1 MQLFSRTKKGLRR
14 LAFVALLF
22 SAISLAVP
30 INPEVDFESNKSTHS
45 LSTSQ
50 EPVNH
55 DIVSRSALRPRARPT
70 EGVHQPLF
78 PYRFEVVVKSNH
90 FDTNRYTDVKV
101 KENLRKM
108 LNSEVFFLNLRSAA
122 KDAEIKRILGEF
134 DTFPGIE
141 ISDFTKDPNPEPLFE
156 HAYDTEWFNLH
167 KPKPEDYQLR
177 ILISAR
183 SESGGEVT
191 PIDNVVGFIETA
203 SLWKRMRLDNSEAM
217 TIEGDLATGRLWIYE
232 REGQDKDRGTIY
244 RNVLV
249 KLENG
254 KLILDVQIGG
264 KSPNLK
270 TATKFRDIA
279 VQGVMGVMG
288 GGKPRRRPMP
298 PRLQRPGPPP
308 PLANTSPAPAPT
320 PSANAS
326 PALDRPAH

>member
-14 LAFVALLF
+14 VAFVALLF
-22 SAISLAVP
+22 SAFSLAVP
-30 INPEVDFESNKSTHS
+30 INPEVDFESNESTHS

-55 DIVSRSALRPRARPT
+55 DIVSRSALQPRARPT

-78 PYRFEVVVKSNH
+78 PHRFEVVVNSNH
-90 FDTNRYTDVKV
+90 FDTNHYTDLK
-101 KENLRKM
+101 
-108 LNSEVFFLNLRSAA
+108 VFFLNLRSAA

-156 HAYDTEWFNLH
+156 HAYDTEWFRLH
-167 KPKPEDYQLR
+167 KPTPEDYQLR
-177 ILISAR
+177 ILILAR

-244 RNVLV
+244 RNVL
-249 KLENG
+249 
-254 KLILDVQIGG
+254 
-264 KSPNLK
+264 
-270 TATKFRDIA
+270 
-279 VQGVMGVMG
+279 
-288 GGKPRRRPMP
+288 
-298 PRLQRPGPPP
+298 
-308 PLANTSPAPAPT
+308 
-320 PSANAS
+320 
-326 PALDRPAH
+326 